1 MRDSSSVGQG
11 GLVDNLERRSGSHST
26 LLRRLKFL
34 ASPAAT
40 SGVLSVPP
48 RYFLAHRLFET
59 RTGSTA
65 PGICIIAVRVLI
77 AGILV
82 IAARR
87 REKR

>member
-34 ASPAAT
+34 ASPGAT

-48 RYFLAHRLFET
+48 RFFWAIGYSKPALDQLLQEYASLLSVH
-59 RTGSTA
+59 
-65 PGICIIAVRVLI
+65 
-77 AGILV
+77 
-82 IAARR
+82 
-87 REKR
+87 